1 MRLAHSAQLELGAVP
16 IENIHTGAKSR
27 DDIPAILLG
36 LRHLCASPDLRRQVF
51 ELLEAEVAPAARK
64 DIGRPGMDLWRI
76 LALGVPE
83 QGLDCDF
90 DRLEH
95 TASHDGL
102 VRRMMGH
109 SPALGHACEQQTV
122 TDSVSLLS
130 PELLSKIGKLVVES
144 GHKVAGKKPG
154 EPFAGGPVHS
164 AWRSTSTIRPMRA
177 AVRTAARLADGLR
190 LDGWRQ
196 HEHLSRRAE
205 KRSDRVRTSRRNKSP
220 PERYLSLRRHLAGR
234 AEAMLAYE
242 LEAISAMRTGCSTR
256 FRVGYS
262 GTRPSRTA
270 RRCCRSSVRTP
281 DTSPRARPASIRRSG
296 CRCAWSR
303 TGTSSSCTAGSCGAA
318 DRRGDGA
325 VSRASRLQLRPRLPL
340 AGEPGRARRAWAASS
355 PDQRRL
361 ASEIEGFSGRR

>member
-64 DIGRPGMDLWRI
+64 DTGRPGMDLWRI

-109 SPALGHACEQQTV
+109 SPALGQACEQQTV
-122 TDSVSLLS
+122 IDSVSLLS
-130 PELLSKIGKLVVES
+130 PEPLSKIGKLVVES

-154 EPFAGGPVHS
+154 EPFAGGLVRS
-164 AWRSTSTIRPMRA
+164 AWRPTSTIRPMRTCCGPRCA
-177 AVRTAARLADGLR
+177 PRPGWPTSSGSTAGVSMSICRGGLR
-190 LDGWRQ
+190 SGPIGCARRGGTKARRSGWSSICRCAGAWPGAP
-196 HEHLSRRAE
+196 RRCW
-205 KRSDRVRTSRRNKSP
+205 RTSSK
-220 PERYLSLRRHLAGR
+220 
-234 AEAMLAYE
+234 
-242 LEAISAMRTGCSTR
+242 AISAMRVGRSTR
-256 FRVGYS
+256 FRAGYS
-262 GTRPSRTA
+262 GARPSRTA
-270 RRCCRSSVRTP
+270 RRCCRSSTRTP
-281 DTSPRARPASIRRSG
+281 DRSPRARPASIRMLG
-296 CRCAWSR
+296 VPVCVVKGPAPVHPAPPDH
-303 TGTSSSCTAGSCGAA
+303 AGPLIGEAMERFPALRACSFDRGSHSPANQAELGA
-318 DRRGDGA
+318 RG
-325 VSRASRLQLRPRLPL
+325 PRLPPTS
-340 AGEPGRARRAWAASS
+340 AGSH
-355 PDQRRL
+355 L
-361 ASEIEGFSGRR
+361 K

>member
-1 MRLAHSAQLELGAVP
+1 MRLAHSAQLELGAAP
-16 IENIHTGAKSR
+16 IESIHIGTKSR
-27 DDIPAILLG
+27 DDITTILLG

-64 DIGRPGMDLWRI
+64 DTGRPGMDLWRI

-109 SPALGHACEQQTV
+109 SPALGQACEQQTV
-122 TDSVSLLS
+122 IDSVSLLS

-154 EPFAGGPVHS
+154 EPFAGGPVRS
-164 AWRSTSTIRPMRA
+164 AWRSTSTIRPMQA

-220 PERYLSLRRHLAGR
+220 PERMEQYLSLCRRLAGR

-242 LEAISAMRTGCSTR
+242 LE
-256 FRVGYS
+256 GYL
-262 GTRPSRTA
+262 GHA
-270 RRCCRSSVRTP
+270 RGP
-281 DTSPRARPASIRRSG
+281 LDQ
-296 CRCAWSR
+296 
-303 TGTSSSCTAGSCGAA
+303 
-318 DRRGDGA
+318 
-325 VSRASRLQLRPRLPL
+325 VSRRLLG
-340 AGEPGRARRAWAASS
+340 GETIPHGEKVLSIFDPHTR
-355 PDQRRL
+355 
-361 ASEIEGFSGRR
+361 